1 MLSCFVGEFQRMN
14 IALGNVESMFA
25 HILVLDIEL
34 SNLTMNYTHDTI
46 VLSPLRPKKTTA
58 TSSRHV
64 LLLDKNSRRVW
75 TRMGPLPCVISRDQ

>member
-1 MLSCFVGEFQRMN
+1 MN

-58 TSSRHV
+58 TSCRHV